1 MSIKIKKYQ
10 IENQNKWDNFL
21 YSSKYYHFFFKRNY
35 LDSNRK
41 IIDNS
46 FMFYKGEKL
55 IAILPANLSKDKKV
69 LSSHDGV
76 SFGGLIKSKCCK
88 TLDVLEIFERIIMYA
103 KSKHIGRINY
113 KLIPFIYSSCLNDEE
128 RFVLKYFKFRED
140 KFEISSYV
148 NLDTKIRFSSGK
160 KENIKKFKKIS
171 HKFQV
176 TSNIIYLEKYWSILE
191 HVLKKHSAKPTHS
204 FEEINNLIQNFKN
217 NIKPFFIINNENLE
231 IISGVILFENDHVV
245 HTQYI
250 ASNDY
255 GKKIG
260 SNDYLISYLIDSYKD
275 KKFFSFGKSSDKNY
289 KYEINRGL
297 LNSKEGFGSDNHTLE
312 SYYLVL

>member
-10 IENQNKWDNFL
+10 RENLNEWDNFL

-35 LDSNRK
+35 LDLNKK

-46 FMFYKGEKL
+46 LMFYKDDKL
-55 IAILPANLSKDKKV
+55 IAILPANLSIENKT
-69 LSSHDGV
+69 LSSHDGL
-76 SFGGLIKSKCCK
+76 SFGGLIKSKYCT
-88 TLDVLEIFERIIMYA
+88 TLDVLEIFEEIIMYA
-103 KSKHIGRINY
+103 KSKHIERINY
-113 KLIPFIYSSCLNDEE
+113 KLIPFIYSLSLNDEE
-128 RFVLKYFKFRED
+128 RFVLKYFKF
-140 KFEISSYV
+140 KLNKSEISSYI
-148 NLDTKIRFSSGK
+148 NLDKKIRFSSGK

-176 TSNIIYLEKYWSILE
+176 TSNIIYLKKYWSILE
-191 HVLKKHSAKPTHS
+191 NVLKKHRAKPTHS
-204 FEEINNLIQNFKN
+204 FEEIINLIHNFKN
-217 NIKPFFIINNENLE
+217 NIKPFFVINNENLE

-260 SNDYLISYLIDSYKD
+260 SNDYLISYLIDNYKN

-297 LNSKEGFGSDNHTLE
+297 LNSKEAFGSDNHTLE
-312 SYYLVL
+312 SYYLLL